1 MSQSLDTIVT
11 VEQVVCGETFLIRY
25 ERRYSATALRIVA
38 RYVHDK
44 RTLFDWIDGVMLA
57 RKIIKD
63 ADRYAELRE
72 CHGK

>member
-11 VEQVVCGETFLIRY
+11 VSHVVCGETFVIRY
-25 ERRYSATALRIVA
+25 ERRCFATALRVVA
-38 RYVHDK
+38 RFVHDK

-57 RKIIKD
+57 RKILKD
-63 ADRYAELRE
+63 ADRYAERGE